1 MREGTTRREASRLA
15 DPAALAM
22 AAFAVPLFIW
32 SGFNADYFE
41 LSGESFIIPL
51 AVFFG
56 GPVAIAA
63 AMWAYHHRDAY
74 LATVAGVFGAFWLT
88 YGMLLW
94 LIQEG
99 VISDPAVNGDLR
111 GFYFIGWTVT
121 FGILWLASMRQ
132 HWSLGLVSL
141 GAGVMFFALSVGYY
155 GDSTNWL
162 TFGGWIGFITAGLAW
177 YSALAEMLNTEFE
190 QPLLPTDLSWFR
202 NLHLGSR

>member
-1 MREGTTRREASRLA
+1 MREGTTRREMSRLA

-22 AAFAVPLFIW
+22 AAFAVPLFVW

-63 AMWAYHHRDAY
+63 AMWAYHHHDAY
-74 LATVAGVFGAFWLT
+74 LATVSGVFGAFWLT

-99 VISDPAVNGDLR
+99 VVGGSAAANGDLR

-141 GAGVMFFALSVGYY
+141 GAGVMFFALSVAYY
-155 GDSTNWL
+155 RDSTNWL
-162 TFGGWIGFITAGLAW
+162 TFGGWIGFITAALAW

-190 QPLLPTDLSWFR
+190 QPVLPTDLSWFR
-202 NLHLGSR
+202 NLRLSR